1 MDMLSEALTGE
12 WDAVLLDAP
21 CSATGTI
28 RRHPELPYLRQEN
41 LITELASLQRAMWR
55 KAATLVA
62 PGGRLVYSTCSLE
75 PEEGEAQLRWFLGW
89 DDRFELLAPSLSW
102 LPPESIGP
110 GGSVRTLPFMT
121 LGEAQGIDGF
131 FAAVLRR
138 KA

>member
-1 MDMLSEALTGE
+1 
-12 WDAVLLDAP
+12 
-21 CSATGTI
+21 
-28 RRHPELPYLRQEN
+28 
-41 LITELASLQRAMWR
+41 MWR